1 MKFIILLMTVLLQR
15 QTRQEGYHRDKS
27 WFVRWLPAATEAA
40 SGNRDYVLYALF
52 VVLPCIFLSAI
63 LASLGGL
70 VGGLISLVLQVVLF
84 LYILGRDD
92 YSQRFQR
99 YQACWKR
106 EDYQAAY
113 ECAHH
118 FLSVEAEANTHTP
131 EQLHQQVQSAVLQ
144 AWFERFFIFV
154 FWFLVLG
161 IAGPLFCLLTL
172 WFYKHT
178 KREWVN
184 QVWRSL
190 QWIPVRLL
198 AITIALAGDFS
209 ASFSKAMGY
218 WFDFEVSP
226 SEVLTTVVK
235 ENRDAQCHSFSCDN
249 AESALMETNKLMFR
263 CAVIWLLIVALLTL
277 LVGF

>member
-1 MKFIILLMTVLLQR
+1 MKFIILLITVLLQR
-15 QTRQEGYHRDKS
+15 QTRQEGYQRNRS
-27 WFVRWLPAATEAA
+27 WFVKWLPTSAEI
-40 SGNRDYVLYALF
+40 SSDNKDYWLFALLVVVPCVL
-52 VVLPCIFLSAI
+52 VSVI

-70 VGGLISLVLQVVLF
+70 IGGLISLVLQVALF

-92 YSQRFQR
+92 YSQRFER

-118 FLSVEAEANTHTP
+118 FLSVEAEASTHTP
-131 EQLHQQVQSAVLQ
+131 EQLHRQVQSAVLQ

-161 IAGPLFCLLTL
+161 IAGPMFCLLTL

-190 QWIPVRLL
+190 QWIPARLL
-198 AITIALAGDFS
+198 ALTTALAGDFS
-209 ASFSKAMGY
+209 GSFSKASSY
-218 WFDFEVSP
+218 WFDFDVSA
-226 SEVLTTVVK
+226 SDVLMSVVK
-235 ENRDAQCHSFSCDN
+235 ENRDTRCDSFSCNN
-249 AESALMETNKLMFR
+249 AEAALLETNKLMFR

-277 LVGF
+277 LMGF